1 MAIDGR
7 EQARAAVLVLSE
19 SRPDHRSWVTN
30 LWRRVRRQPLGMVA
44 LVLLVTIWALCLL
57 APAAAPYS
65 WNQAFAG
72 PRLQAPSGDHLLGTD
87 QVGHDLFSRM
97 LYGGRL
103 TLSVSLLAT
112 VGGVALA
119 TVIGVLSGYVLGTF
133 DLLFQRV
140 ADAIQALPGLVVLM
154 VIAAVFSGG
163 LRWTMAMLVVLTAPS
178 GARVLRSATLGVREA
193 QYIEAARTLGAG
205 HVRILL
211 RHILPNVT
219 PLIIILFSLAA
230 GANLLLEAALSFL
243 GVINSTY
250 PDWGTMLNASAQSYM
265 VAAPWL
271 VIVPGAA
278 ISLTV
283 LSYNLL
289 GDALRDI
296 LDPRLRL

>member
-1 MAIDGR
+1 MVIDGR
-7 EQARAAVLVLSE
+7 EQARASVLVLSE
-19 SRPDHRSWVTN
+19 PRRVSRSWAAT
-30 LWRRVRRQPLGMVA
+30 LRRRARQQPLGVVA
-44 LVLLVTIWALCLL
+44 LALLVAIWGLCLL
-57 APAAAPYS
+57 APVVAPYA

-72 PRLQAPSGDHLLGTD
+72 PRLQAPDGDHLLGTD
-87 QVGHDLFSRM
+87 QVGQDVFSRI

-103 TLSVSLLAT
+103 TLTISILAT
-112 VGGVALA
+112 VGGIALA
-119 TVIGVLSGYVLGTF
+119 TIIGVICGYVLGTF

-154 VIAAVFSGG
+154 VVAAVFSGG
-163 LRWTMAMLVVLTAPS
+163 LSWTMAMLVVLTAPS
-178 GARVLRSATLGVREA
+178 GARVLRSATLSIREA

-205 HVRILL
+205 HPRILL
-211 RHILPNVT
+211 RHILPNVM

-265 VAAPWL
+265 VSAPWL